1 MVPTCAATAVSFVV
15 LLSMS
20 VSFLNGGL
28 SLVFAG
34 LLARAI
40 ARRGD
45 LRVDYRVLGA
55 AAFRGLGAVWA
66 LGLSSSAALL
76 QATAASLPPELLK
89 VSGVLDFGATIF
101 TWQSLVLRA
110 VMMARAVSVTHLSA
124 PRGVAIR
131 LASTSASFRDSR

>member
-1 MVPTCAATAVSFVV
+1 MPKSAATAVSFVV

-20 VSFLNGGL
+20 VSFLNWGL

-76 QATAASLPPELLK
+76 QATAASLPLELLK

-101 TWQSLVLRA
+101 TWQPLVLRA
-110 VMMARAVSVTHLSA
+110 VMMARTVSVTHLSA
-124 PRGVAIR
+124 PRGGAIR
-131 LASTSASFRDSR
+131 LASPSASRRDSR

>member
-1 MVPTCAATAVSFVV
+1 MSFVV

-34 LLARAI
+34 LLARTI

-101 TWQSLVLRA
+101 TW
-110 VMMARAVSVTHLSA
+110 
-124 PRGVAIR
+124 
-131 LASTSASFRDSR
+131 

>member
-1 MVPTCAATAVSFVV
+1 MRRDSRELRGPAVNVGVV
-15 LLSMS
+15 SQR
-20 VSFLNGGL
+20 GGL

-66 LGLSSSAALL
+66 LVLSSSAALL

-110 VMMARAVSVTHLSA
+110 VMMALTVSVTHLSA